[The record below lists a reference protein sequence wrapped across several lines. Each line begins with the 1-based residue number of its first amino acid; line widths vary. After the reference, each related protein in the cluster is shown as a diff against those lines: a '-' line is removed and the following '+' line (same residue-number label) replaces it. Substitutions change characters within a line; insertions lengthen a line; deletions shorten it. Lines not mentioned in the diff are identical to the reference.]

1 MLLSSLSIRLK
12 LLLLSIL
19 PILALIFIAICSM
32 IALKEA
38 NDGMD
43 KLYQDRIIPI
53 QKLKYIADDYAV
65 LVIDTANKAN
75 SGLISATDALNNIN
89 SATRSIQENWRSY
102 LEMDHANS
110 DEKRLIKEAEQLFKP
125 ANQSIAELSAAL
137 RNIQGSTANKL
148 QAFTGPLYEAID
160 PISEKIK
167 ELFNLQTTYTHASI
181 EELHDR
187 YNSEKI
193 TTGVLIVLLI
203 SAMAVFA
210 FLVYRSI
217 REPLEHLKNAMENV
231 RDNSDLTQAIPAN
244 GKDELS
250 SIAES
255 FNHMVA
261 QMRQVVT
268 QINTSSKQLSNSAI
282 ELNGVSANAQASIN
296 YQNQEVEQVAAAMNE
311 MAATVT
317 EVAKSAELADQ
328 AAQDTLHQAM
338 EGNTIVASA
347 VSATNELINEVQKV
361 SDKILSVETDSTN
374 IGSIIEVI
382 QGIAEQTNLLA
393 LNAAIEAARAGD
405 QGRGFAVVADEVRT
419 LAQRT
424 QQSTAEIQQAIE
436 RLQVGT
442 KAAVQAM
449 EQSRQRAEATGEQ
462 ATSAGDALNS
472 IQQAVS
478 SITDMN
484 SQIAS
489 ASEEQSAVA
498 EDINQ
503 SLVSINDAS
512 NSSAAGTDQI
522 LSSSTE
528 LSRLA
533 NDLDTLVKQFKV

>member
-1 MLLSSLSIRLK
+1 MLLSSLSIRSKLILISVLPIIALIIMITTSMVALK
-12 LLLLSIL
+12 YANEGMEQVYQERIL
-19 PILALIFIAICSM
+19 PL
-32 IALKEA
+32 
-38 NDGMD
+38 
-43 KLYQDRIIPI
+43 
-53 QKLKYIADDYAV
+53 QKLKLIADDYAV

-75 SGLISATDALNNIN
+75 AGLLSAQDALTNIN
-89 SATRSIQENWRSY
+89 SATDNIKKNWRSY
-102 LEMDHANS
+102 LEGDHSNPQ
-110 DEKRLIKEAEQLFKP
+110 EVRLIKEAEQLFAP
-125 ANQSIAELSAAL
+125 ANASIDAFAAKL
-137 RNIQGSTANKL
+137 RSINGSPKAQL
-148 QAFTGPLYEAID
+148 YDYDGPLYETID
-160 PISEKIK
+160 PISEKIT
-167 ELFNLQTTYTHASI
+167 ELVNLQLDNARI
-181 EELHDR
+181 LVDALHEQ
-187 YNSEKI
+187 YQSMQFKI
-193 TTGVLIVLLI
+193 IVLILLFI
-203 SAMAVFA
+203 SFIGFFA
-210 FLVYRSI
+210 FLAYRSI
-217 REPLEHLKNAMENV
+217 RAPLDNLKTAMESV
-231 RDNSDLTQAIPAN
+231 RDNSDLTQTVPVL
-244 GKDELS
+244 GKDELA
-250 SIAES
+250 SITES
-255 FNHMVA
+255 FNHMIA

-512 NSSAAGTDQI
+512 NSSATGTEQI
-522 LSSSTE
+522 LASSSE

-533 NDLDTLVKQFKV
+533 GDLDTLVKRFKV

>member
-1 MLLSSLSIRLK
+1 MLISSLSIRSK

-19 PILALIFIAICSM
+19 PIVALIFMVTNSM
-32 IALKEA
+32 VALKDA

-43 KLYQDRIIPI
+43 KVYKDRIIPI
-53 QKLKYIADDYAV
+53 QKLKLIADDYAV

-75 SGLISATDALNNIN
+75 SGLISATDALSNIN
-89 SATRSIQENWRSY
+89 SAARNIQENWRSY
-102 LEMDHANS
+102 LEVDHPNS

-125 ANQSIAELSAAL
+125 ANQSIAEFSAAL

-148 QAFTGPLYEAID
+148 QAFDGPLYETID
-160 PISEKIK
+160 PISEKIT

-193 TTGVLIVLLI
+193 TTGVLIVILI

-210 FLVYRSI
+210 FWVYRSI
-217 REPLEHLKNAMENV
+217 REPLDNLKNAMESV
-231 RDNSDLTQAIPAN
+231 RDNSDLTQTVPVL
-244 GKDELS
+244 GKDELA
-250 SIAES
+250 SITES
-255 FNHMVA
+255 FNHMIA

-512 NSSAAGTDQI
+512 NSSATGTEQI
-522 LSSSTE
+522 LASSSE

-533 NDLDTLVKQFKV
+533 GDLDTLVKRFKV

>member
-1 MLLSSLSIRLK
+1 MLLSSLSIRSK

-19 PILALIFIAICSM
+19 PIVALIFMVTNSM
-32 IALKEA
+32 VALNDA

-43 KLYQDRIIPI
+43 KVYQDRIIPI
-53 QKLKYIADDYAV
+53 QKLKLIADDYAV

-75 SGLISATDALNNIN
+75 SGLISATDALSNIN
-89 SATRSIQENWRSY
+89 SATRNIQENWRSF
-102 LEMDHANS
+102 LEVDHPNS

-125 ANQSIAELSAAL
+125 ANQSIAEFSAAL
-137 RNIQGSTANKL
+137 RNIQGSTTNKL
-148 QAFTGPLYEAID
+148 QAFDGPLYETID
-160 PISEKIK
+160 PISEKIT

-193 TTGVLIVLLI
+193 TTGVLIVILI

-217 REPLEHLKNAMENV
+217 REPLDNLKNAMENV
-231 RDNSDLTQAIPAN
+231 RDNSDLTQAIPVN

-261 QMRQVVT
+261 QMRQVLS
-268 QINTSSKQLSNSAI
+268 QINISSKQLSTSAM
-282 ELNGVSANAQASIN
+282 ELNGVSANAQSSIN
-296 YQNQEVEQVAAAMNE
+296 FQNQEVEQVAAAMNE

-317 EVAKSAELADQ
+317 EVAKSADLADQ
-328 AAQDTLHQAM
+328 AAQDTLNQAM
-338 EGNTIVASA
+338 EGNNIVANA
-347 VSATNELINEVQKV
+347 VAATNELIHEVQQV

-436 RLQVGT
+436 RLQAGT

-449 EQSRQRAEATGEQ
+449 EHSRQRAEATGEE
-462 ATSAGDALNS
+462 ATAAGAALTS

-484 SQIAS
+484 SQIAC
-489 ASEEQSAVA
+489 ASEEQTSVA
-498 EDINQ
+498 EEINQ

-533 NDLDTLVKQFKV
+533 NDLDTLVKRFKV